1 MRLRSLILFLVICLV
16 GYLGAGPFLTL
27 NSIKNAVE
35 TSDSVQLSEDIDFPA
50 VRQNIKEQFST
61 AMTSK
66 AESELSDNSF
76 AALAVAFSDKLVE
89 GILDTFVTPT
99 GITSLLSGENPLSK
113 KADSQT
119 ENEKSQ
125 QQQLAD
131 LWENSR
137 FSYESIDRFSIWVKG
152 ENGAEVRVVLKRDGL
167 KWRVTNFVLPDD
179 LLEK

>member
-119 ENEKSQ
+119 KNERS

-137 FSYESIDRFSIWVKG
+137 FSYESTDRFSIWVKG

-167 KWRVTNFVLPDD
+167 KWRVTNIVLPDN
-179 LLEK
+179 LMEK